1 MLPNNLSTEMQQE
14 GELLDK
20 SQRVSHIDVTGRIV
34 LLSTLCSMS
43 YECHLNLERLL
54 EK

>member
-1 MLPNNLSTEMQQE
+1 MQQE
-14 GELLDK
+14 GALLDK
-20 SQRVSHIDVTGRIV
+20 SQRVSHIDVTGLIL

-43 YECHLNLERLL
+43 YECQLNLERVI

>member
-20 SQRVSHIDVTGRIV
+20 SQRVSHIDVTGQIV
-34 LLSTLCSMS
+34 LLSTLSSMS
-43 YECHLNLERLL
+43 YECRLSLEQLL